1 MRHWRD
7 PLSSHLL
14 KVLHLRQS
22 SNIWGPEKGILG
34 LCRSLPM
41 HGFSCEIVIVY
52 RRSHGDPPEH
62 PLVAAARGQ
71 MTPIAQLD
79 GHLRGLPTSI
89 QWLRRKLEG
98 ERFSILHSHEYKT
111 DLLAALAVWGITAKR
126 PALIATV
133 RHTEPGLQMG
143 LFQALDSLAL
153 HRFDRLIVPSRGALQ
168 ELKRWPGLRSRARV
182 IHHAIDAVDDVSP
195 APRPQMPGWP
205 PRTGGPVISIVGRL
219 QAVKGHRIFL
229 ESARKVLKERPDARF
244 WIVGDGELRKELE
257 AITSQFGLT
266 PAVSFLGYRSDA
278 WQAMT
283 VSDVVVCSSLYEA
296 FPRTILEA
304 LALERPVVATSVGGI
319 PEIVV
324 DGETGVL
331 TAAGDPNALASAILR
346 LLDNR
351 KLAQRLAAAGRK
363 LVRERY
369 TLEGQVAALASLY
382 REALS

>member
-1 MRHWRD
+1 MYYGTLAR
-7 PLSSHLL
+7 PIEFTSP

-34 LCRSLPM
+34 LCRLLPM
-41 HGFSCEIVIVY
+41 LGFSCEIVIVY
-52 RRSHGDPPEH
+52 RRSRGDPIEH
-62 PLVAAARGQ
+62 PLVAAARAQ
-71 MTPIAQLD
+71 MTPITQLD

-111 DLLAALAVWGITAKR
+111 NLMGALAARKIADPRL
-126 PALIATV
+126 ALIATV
-133 RHTEPGLQMG
+133 RHTEPGVQMG
-143 LFQALDSLAL
+143 LFQALDSLVL
-153 HRFDRLIVPSRGALQ
+153 HRFDRLTVPSQGALR
-168 ELKRWPGLRSRARV
+168 ELKWWPALGRRSQV
-182 IHHAIDAVDDVSP
+182 IHHGIEEPPIV
-195 APRPQMPGWP
+195 PRQSTPSWP
-205 PRTGGPVISIVGRL
+205 VRTGGPVISIVGRL

-229 ESARKVLKERPDARF
+229 ESARKVVTQRPDAQF
-244 WIVGDGELRKELE
+244 WIVGEGELRAELE
-257 AITSQFGLT
+257 AFTSQLGLT
-266 PAVSFLGYRSDA
+266 HAVSFLGYRSDA

-283 VSDVVVCSSLYEA
+283 ASDVVVCSSLYEA
-296 FPRTILEA
+296 FPRTLLEA

-331 TAAGDPNALASAILR
+331 TAAGDPNALASAVLR
-346 LLDNR
+346 LLDDR
-351 KLAQRLAAAGRK
+351 QLAQRLASAGRK

-369 TLEGQVAALASLY
+369 MLEGQVAALASLY